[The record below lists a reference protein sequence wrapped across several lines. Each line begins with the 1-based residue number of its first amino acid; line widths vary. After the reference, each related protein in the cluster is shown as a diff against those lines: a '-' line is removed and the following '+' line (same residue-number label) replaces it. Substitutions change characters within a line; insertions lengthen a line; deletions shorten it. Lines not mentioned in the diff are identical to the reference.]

1 MNLVTRDLSS
11 GVPMV
16 LRCPADYL
24 PDWIA
29 MADTEV
35 CRDPDRRRALRNT
48 GVLQRLRNAVGE
60 THG

>member
-1 MNLVTRDLSS
+1 MNITTRDLVT
-11 GVPMV
+11 GAPMV
-16 LRCPADYL
+16 LRCPDDYL
-24 PDWIA
+24 PDWLA

-48 GVLQRLRNAVGE
+48 GVLQRLRDAAGE